1 MTFINESNRERQ
13 QFVKKICDALN
24 FQHAIAVDC
33 ICIVDDTTNDT
44 HMSYENWVGQ
54 HFKRG
59 LVLQKVGDLR
69 VVNGTIEVLIPNAQ
83 GCEWYT
89 NKDLY
94 HSNNNLAAN
103 TTFQIYGLPPKSTTY
118 FSLKN
123 RPLLYDINW
132 SKCKVTKKEIAE
144 KFGVELE
151 QLQIID

>member
-24 FQHAIAVDC
+24 FQHAVAVDC

-59 LVLQKVGDLR
+59 LILQKVGDLR
-69 VVNGTIEVLIPNAQ
+69 VVNGAIEVLIPNAQ
-83 GCEWYT
+83 GYEWYK
-89 NKDLY
+89 NADFY
-94 HSNNNLAAN
+94 DSNSNLTAN

-118 FSLKN
+118 FSLKK

-144 KFGVELE
+144 KFGVEVE

>member
-1 MTFINESNRERQ
+1 MTLINESNRERQ
-13 QFVKKICDALN
+13 KFVKKICQALN
-24 FQHAIAVDC
+24 FRCQMDAND
-33 ICIVDDTTNDT
+33 ICIMDNTASNMR
-44 HMSYENWVGQ
+44 MSYENWVRQ
-54 HFKRG
+54 YFKRG
-59 LVLQKVGDLR
+59 LVTQEVGDLR
-69 VVNGTIEVLIPNAQ
+69 VVNGAIEVLIPNAQ

-94 HSNNNLAAN
+94 HSNNNLVAN
-103 TTFQIYGLPPKSTTY
+103 TTFQIYGLPPKSSTY